1 MSCKRKLLSV
11 FFAVACAL
19 LIGQAAQAQMLPF
32 DLENM
37 DNAVGVGI
45 GMMPDYQGSNDYMA
59 GGAPFFKITL
69 APKTDYYARLL
80 ATDLQVNIIN
90 SPVFRFGPAI
100 NYRFGRSDDVEDDV
114 VKHMKEID
122 GTVEAGAFIGFQLVD
137 KDNPR
142 NRFLS
147 QIEFLGDVGGEYE
160 GWNIAL
166 SANYYFQVHK
176 AVDLIVGA
184 GINYADDNYMETYF
198 GVDQEDSDRTDNI
211 LPVYEA
217 DAGFLMARVN
227 VGAVMHLSYQ
237 WHIAAGV
244 QYRPLLSDA
253 ADSPVVDDRG
263 DSNQWVAGLGV
274 AYTW

>member
-1 MSCKRKLLSV
+1 MSCKGKLLSV

-19 LIGQAAQAQMLPF
+19 LIGQTAQAQMLPF

-37 DNAVGVGI
+37 DNAVGIGI
-45 GMMPDYQGSNDYMA
+45 GMLPDYQGSNDYMV
-59 GGAPFFKITL
+59 GGAPFAKLTL
-69 APKTDYYARLL
+69 PKTDYYARLL
-80 ATDLQVNIIN
+80 VADLQVNVIN
-90 SPVFRFGPAI
+90 HPVFRFGPAI
-100 NYRFGRSDDVEDDV
+100 NYRFGRSDVEDNV
-114 VKHMKEID
+114 VDKMRDID
-122 GTVEAGAFIGFQLVD
+122 GTMEAGAFVGIQLVD

-160 GWNIAL
+160 GWNISF

-176 AVDLIVGA
+176 AVDLVIG
-184 GINYADDNYMETYF
+184 GGLTYADDNYMKTYF
-198 GVDQEDSDRTDNI
+198 GVDQEDSDRTHNV
-211 LPVYEA
+211 LPVYEPE
-217 DAGFLMARVN
+217 AGFLMARVN
-227 VGAVMHLSYQ
+227 LAAVMHLSYQ

-263 DSNQWVAGLGV
+263 DSNQWVSGIGV

>member
-1 MSCKRKLLSV
+1 MSYKGKLLSV

-19 LIGQAAQAQMLPF
+19 FIGQTAQAQMLPF
-32 DLENM
+32 ELDEM

-45 GMMPDYQGSNDYMA
+45 GVLPDYQGSNDYIV

-69 APKTDYYARLL
+69 PKTDYYARLL

-90 SPVFRFGPAI
+90 HPVFRFGPAI
-100 NYRFGRSDDVEDDV
+100 NYRFGRSDVEDKV
-114 VKHMKEID
+114 VKHMKDID
-122 GTVEAGAFIGFQLVD
+122 GTMEAGAFVGIQLVD

-176 AVDLIVGA
+176 AIDLIIGG
-184 GINYADDNYMETYF
+184 GIMYADQNYMETYF
-198 GVDQEDSDRTDNI
+198 GVDQVDSDRTG

-217 DAGFLMARVN
+217 DSGFLMAKVN
-227 VGAVMHLSYQ
+227 AGAVLHLSYQ

-263 DSNQWVAGLGV
+263 DSNQWVGGLGV

>member
-1 MSCKRKLLSV
+1 MSKSLIVVFAVVVTL
-11 FFAVACAL
+11 FFASAS
-19 LIGQAAQAQMLPF
+19 QAQMLPF
-32 DLENM
+32 EVEGM

-45 GMMPDYQGSNDYMA
+45 GMMPDYQGSDDYMV
-59 GGAPFFKITL
+59 GGAPFFKL
-69 APKTDYYARLL
+69 SLPKTDYYARLL

-90 SPVFRFGPAI
+90 HPVFRFGPAI
-100 NYRFGRSDDVEDDV
+100 NYRFGRNDDVDDDV

-122 GTVEAGAFIGFQLVD
+122 GTVEAGAFVGIQLVD

-160 GWNIAL
+160 GWNIGL

-176 AVDLIVGA
+176 AVDLILGA
-184 GINYADDNYMETYF
+184 GINYADENYMETYF
-198 GVDQEDSDRTDNI
+198 GVDEVDAARTGLPEYTADS
-211 LPVYEA
+211 
-217 DAGFLMARVN
+217 GFFMARVN
-227 VGAVMHLSYQ
+227 AGAVMHLSYQ
-237 WHIAAGV
+237 WHISAGV

-253 ADSPVVDDRG
+253 SDSPVVDDRG
-263 DSNQWVAGLGV
+263 DSNQWVYGIGV

>member
-1 MSCKRKLLSV
+1 MSCKGKLLSV

-19 LIGQAAQAQMLPF
+19 LIGQTAQAQMLPF

-45 GMMPDYQGSNDYMA
+45 GYLPDYVGSDDYMV
-59 GGAPFFKITL
+59 GGAPFAKISL
-69 APKTDYYARLL
+69 PKTDYYARLL
-80 ATDLQVNIIN
+80 VADLQVNLIN
-90 SPVFRFGPAI
+90 HPVFRFGPAI
-100 NYRFGRSDDVEDDV
+100 NYRFGRNDDVEDDV

-122 GTVEAGAFIGFQLVD
+122 GTMEAGAFVGIQLVD

-142 NRFLS
+142 NRLMS
-147 QIEFLGDVGGEYE
+147 QIEFLGDVGGEYD
-160 GWNIAL
+160 GWNISL

-176 AVDLIVGA
+176 AVDLAIGA
-184 GINYADDNYMETYF
+184 GLTYADDDYMKTYF
-198 GVDQEDSDRTDNI
+198 GVDQEDSDRTDNV
-211 LPVYEA
+211 LPVYEPG
-217 DAGFLMARVN
+217 DGFLMARVN
-227 VGAVMHLSYQ
+227 AAAILHLSYQ

-253 ADSPVVDDRG
+253 SDSPVVDDRG
-263 DSNQWVAGLGV
+263 DSNQWVSGIGV

>member
-1 MSCKRKLLSV
+1 MRVKLLSA
-11 FFAVACAL
+11 FFALACAL
-19 LIGQAAQAQMLPF
+19 FIGQAAQAQMLPF

-37 DNAVGVGI
+37 DNAVGIGI
-45 GMMPDYQGSNDYMA
+45 GMLPDYQGSNDYMV
-59 GGAPFFKITL
+59 GGAPFGKITL
-69 APKTDYYARLL
+69 VPKTDYYARLL

-90 SPVFRFGPAI
+90 HPVFRFGPAL
-100 NYRFGRSDDVEDDV
+100 NYRFGRNDDVEDDV
-114 VKHMKEID
+114 VKKMKEID
-122 GTVEAGAFIGFQLVD
+122 GTIEAGAFVGFQLVD

-142 NRFLS
+142 NRFMS

-160 GWNIAL
+160 GWNIGL
-166 SANYYFQVHK
+166 TANYYFQVHK

-184 GINYADDNYMETYF
+184 GIMYADDDYMKTYF
-198 GVDQEDSDRTDNI
+198 GVDQEDSDRTDNV
-211 LPVYEA
+211 LPVFEPG
-217 DAGFLMARVN
+217 DGFLMAKAN
-227 VGAVMHLSYQ
+227 LGAVLHLSYQ

-263 DSNQWVAGLGV
+263 DSNQWVSGIGV

>member
-1 MSCKRKLLSV
+1 MV
-11 FFAVACAL
+11 
-19 LIGQAAQAQMLPF
+19 
-32 DLENM
+32 
-37 DNAVGVGI
+37 
-45 GMMPDYQGSNDYMA
+45 
-59 GGAPFFKITL
+59 GGAPFGKVTL
-69 APKTDYYARLL
+69 VPKTDYYARLL

-100 NYRFGRSDDVEDDV
+100 NYRFGRNDDVEDDV
-114 VKHMKEID
+114 VKHMKEIE
-122 GTVEAGAFIGFQLVD
+122 GTIEAGAFVGIQLVD
-137 KDNPR
+137 KNNPR

-160 GWNIAL
+160 GWNIGL
-166 SANYYFQVHK
+166 TANYYFQVHK
-176 AVDLIVGA
+176 AIDLIIGG
-184 GINYADDNYMETYF
+184 GIMYADENYMETYF

-211 LPVYEA
+211 LPVYKA
-217 DAGFLMARVN
+217 DSGFLMAKAN
-227 VGAVMHLSYQ
+227 LGAVMHLSYQ